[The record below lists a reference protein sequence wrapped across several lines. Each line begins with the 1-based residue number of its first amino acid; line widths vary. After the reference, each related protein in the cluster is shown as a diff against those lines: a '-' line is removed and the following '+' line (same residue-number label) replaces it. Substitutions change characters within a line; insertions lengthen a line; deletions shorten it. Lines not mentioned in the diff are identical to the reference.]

1 MPHLKAGN
9 SEAAG
14 VVHGG
19 HHRNQVGAVGY
30 VLLVELHRNLVV
42 AWKRGGDS

>member
-14 VVHGG
+14 VVHWGDN
-19 HHRNQVGAVGY
+19 RNQVGAVGY
-30 VLLVELHRNLVV
+30 VLFIKLH
-42 AWKRGGDS
+42 